1 MRQMEG
7 DKGERERPAAGDS
20 IFRMADVVGDAWSW
34 LILRD
39 AVLHRIDRFD
49 DFQSR
54 LGIARSTLSAR
65 LGQLVTGGLL
75 VRGEGS
81 SYQLT
86 DSGEDMLG
94 CLMVAM
100 RWGDRWHFP
109 PGAPPQVVT
118 HVSCG
123 ERFHAVTRCSTCHEI
138 LTAHDVT
145 AVQVGPAAV
154 APSLVAGEKRRAP
167 VLALL
172 ERERVCS
179 IAKALTVTGDWW
191 SGLIVRACFFGTRRF
206 DEFQRRLEI
215 APNILS
221 ARLRRLVELEILTK
235 EEDQAWP
242 VRHEYRLTDK
252 GREAPRPPDDA
263 QTAIQKATALCLPQ
277 TAAQLSQLTH
287 DPGNV
292 ISEDCRKRH
301 RELPLHR
308 PRANLPINRINA
320 DGVNSHQNLAVL
332 WPWVFKILIL
342 QVFRRAILMQDY
354 CFHSSPHLVRYSTS
368 IS

>member
-1 MRQMEG
+1 VRQMEG
-7 DKGERERPAAGDS
+7 DKGESERPAAGDS

-235 EEDQAWP
+235 EEYQAWP

-252 GREAPRPPDDA
+252 GLDLYDVP
-263 QTAIQKATALCLPQ
+263 
-277 TAAQLSQLTH
+277 LSMLVWGRRWLQPSSSESLLTH
-287 DPGNV
+287 
-292 ISEDCRKRH
+292 ISCGRTLSPEITC
-301 RELPLHR
+301 EWC
-308 PRANLPINRINA
+308 AQRIERSDIVLDSGDYQPA
-320 DGVNSHQNLAVL
+320 D
-332 WPWVFKILIL
+332 
-342 QVFRRAILMQDY
+342 R
-354 CFHSSPHLVRYSTS
+354 T
-368 IS
+368 